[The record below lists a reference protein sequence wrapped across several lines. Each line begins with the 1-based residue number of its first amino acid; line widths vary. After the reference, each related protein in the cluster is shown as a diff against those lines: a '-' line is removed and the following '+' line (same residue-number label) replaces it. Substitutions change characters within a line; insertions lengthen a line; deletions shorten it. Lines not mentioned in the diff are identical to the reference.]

1 MTTDAPADPP
11 SRPGPAGWIGR
22 LPAMTL
28 RRRLVVAFAGLV
40 TIAVALVGGI
50 SYSATVSTFHAEMD
64 RTLESAA
71 DTVAAGGTISTV
83 DAQPSPGVGGPH
95 GPGGSSISLVQH
107 IAPDGTVTVVT
118 GPAGTLPI
126 DAEQRR
132 LAASGRAG
140 EGRFDQRSWNDDG
153 FRVYTLAQGG
163 GRGAVVVGLNL
174 GEATRVLTRVA
185 INTALIG
192 LAVILLAALAGWW
205 MARQITRRLA
215 SLTHAAES
223 VARTGDLGVPVD
235 TAGRDEVGRLA
246 ASMRSMLAQLGQA
259 RDAQRRLV
267 EDAGHELR
275 TPITSLRTNARVLRR
290 YDDLA
295 PDDRARLLD
304 DVDGE
309 LKELT
314 ALVNELVELATDTH
328 PAEAARP
335 TALGPLLEQTAAR
348 VGRRTGRTVTVR
360 ADDTVLTVH
369 PNAVER
375 AVGNLL
381 VNAAKF
387 DPDGTAPIE
396 IESRGGVI
404 RVSDRG
410 PGVPPEDLERIF
422 DRFHRSEAS
431 RGLPGSGL
439 GLAIVRDVAARHG
452 GTVTAD
458 PRPGGGLV
466 VTLALHG
473 LDRGTAYHQ
482 DLT

>member
-1 MTTDAPADPP
+1 MTTDPP
-11 SRPGPAGWIGR
+11 TRWGWIGR

-28 RRRLVVAFAGLV
+28 RRRLVIAFAGLV
-40 TIAVALVGGI
+40 TIAVALVGWI
-50 SYSATVSTFHAEMD
+50 SYSATVSTLHAETD
-64 RTLESAA
+64 RSLVSAA
-71 DTVAAGGTISTV
+71 DTIAAGGTLST
-83 DAQPSPGVGGPH
+83 AAPQPGSDH
-95 GPGGSSISLVQH
+95 GPDGAHGPDDPTISLVQH

-118 GPAGTLPI
+118 GPVGPLPI

-132 LAASGRAG
+132 LAAGAG
-140 EGRFDQRSWNDDG
+140 GPGRFDQRSWRDET
-153 FRVYTLAQGG
+153 FRVYTLPQGG
-163 GRGAVVVGLNL
+163 GNGAIVVGLNL
-174 GEATRVLTRVA
+174 DEASRVLARIA

-192 LAVILLAALAGWW
+192 LAVILLAGLAGWW
-205 MARQITRRLA
+205 IARQITRRLA

-246 ASMRSMLAQLGQA
+246 ASMRSMLAQLGQS

-290 YDDLA
+290 FDELV
-295 PDDRARLLD
+295 PDDRKRLLD

-314 ALVNELVELATDTH
+314 ALVNELVELATDTR
-328 PAEAARP
+328 PTEAAEP
-335 TALGPLLEQTAAR
+335 AALRPLLERTADR
-348 VGRRTGRTVTVR
+348 VSRRTGRTVIVR
-360 ADDTVLTVH
+360 SDDTVLTVQAH
-369 PNAVER
+369 AVER
-375 AVGNLL
+375 AVSNLL

-387 DPDGTAPIE
+387 DPGGTAPIE
-396 IESRGGVI
+396 VDARDGVI

-410 PGVPPEDLERIF
+410 PGVPPDDLDRIF
-422 DRFHRSEAS
+422 DRFHRSETS

-458 PRPGGGLV
+458 LRPGGGLV
-466 VTLALHG
+466 VTLTLH
-473 LDRGTAYHQ
+473 
-482 DLT
+482 DLA